1 MVARVVI
8 GCYWS
13 AFPHNVLVFSEE
25 NMKWRRLRTV
35 RKERMI
41 HLHKPM
47 WVSLQGIA
55 FSFQRGIKA
64 SWLFEIP
71 LYGTAAGWS
80 ILIYLICYNTMPCA
94 VGQSDSITS
103 NSLHHFGLFAFVSFG
118 IRFFSWKQIVLPMP
132 FVWSSDLA
140 LHPSAHGRP
149 SCPRACLS
157 CRLCR
162 TKHPFDVFYM
172 LSSCTLCFSIF
183 FFPFL
188 RLLWVYHALCRSQSC
203 WWNCITWTALAR
215 TLPLCHSTGEKR
227 VNGYSL
233 STKKCK
239 SRFCMILRQMAIL
252 VACAAETQTTLFS
265 SSTKYYI
272 KIRLIRC
279 QNSRCYEHHWI
290 SFCQGA
296 HQGIDASSQHHLWH
310 AGLDILMWFVWAL
323 LWFYCPEAWHV
334 WHCVAP
340 EILRTNLTRRS
351 MALWFSRWWK
361 NLDLCQHSSCAQ
373 WYKWSAHPVQGNRK
387 LKLVRRE
394 MNTKDKTRH
403 KIYKEQCD
411 NA

>member
-183 FFPFL
+183 FSLFCVYSESTMHSAGHRVADGIASREQPWREHCPF
-188 RLLWVYHALCRSQSC
+188 
-203 WWNCITWTALAR
+203 
-215 TLPLCHSTGEKR
+215 
-227 VNGYSL
+227 
-233 STKKCK
+233 
-239 SRFCMILRQMAIL
+239 AIPQ
-252 VACAAETQTTLFS
+252 E
-265 SSTKYYI
+265 
-272 KIRLIRC
+272 
-279 QNSRCYEHHWI
+279 
-290 SFCQGA
+290 
-296 HQGIDASSQHHLWH
+296 
-310 AGLDILMWFVWAL
+310 
-323 LWFYCPEAWHV
+323 
-334 WHCVAP
+334 
-340 EILRTNLTRRS
+340 
-351 MALWFSRWWK
+351 
-361 NLDLCQHSSCAQ
+361 
-373 WYKWSAHPVQGNRK
+373 
-387 LKLVRRE
+387 RRE
-394 MNTKDKTRH
+394 WMDTV
-403 KIYKEQCD
+403 
-411 NA
+411 